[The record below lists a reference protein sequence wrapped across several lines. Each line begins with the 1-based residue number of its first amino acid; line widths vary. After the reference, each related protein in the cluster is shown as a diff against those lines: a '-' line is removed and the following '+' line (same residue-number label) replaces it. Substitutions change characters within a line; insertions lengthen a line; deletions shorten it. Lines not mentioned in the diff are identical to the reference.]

1 MAWGLNLADL
11 KQLAWNSIQFSS
23 ISQMRKIQ
31 GMNKWKNQWDL
42 FIDYSY
48 RLACEERFSLDIL
61 NVSDRLPAYGPADRS
76 INITLFGSGFQA
88 AICKKIRCQF
98 GEEQTG
104 GIFVDLNE
112 ILCPTP
118 SKNHQ
123 DLLTVP
129 IHLIIANRTIHT
141 GFYFQY
147 RQSLRIIDD
156 DHGTLAI
163 PSRTE
168 RIFVDYCQ
176 WISFFFI
183 FILFK

>member
-1 MAWGLNLADL
+1 MD
-11 KQLAWNSIQFSS
+11 QLI
-23 ISQMRKIQ
+23 
-31 GMNKWKNQWDL
+31 
-42 FIDYSY
+42 
-48 RLACEERFSLDIL
+48 
-61 NVSDRLPAYGPADRS
+61 DRS

-88 AICKKIRCQF
+88 AICKKIRCLF
-98 GEEQTG
+98 GEEQTNG
-104 GIFVDLNE
+104 LFVDLNE

-129 IHLIIANRTIHT
+129 IDLIIANRTIHT

-147 RQSLRIIDD
+147 RQSLRMIDD
-156 DHGTLAI
+156 DGTLPI
-163 PSRTE
+163 HSRNE

-176 WISFFFI
+176 WISFSFI